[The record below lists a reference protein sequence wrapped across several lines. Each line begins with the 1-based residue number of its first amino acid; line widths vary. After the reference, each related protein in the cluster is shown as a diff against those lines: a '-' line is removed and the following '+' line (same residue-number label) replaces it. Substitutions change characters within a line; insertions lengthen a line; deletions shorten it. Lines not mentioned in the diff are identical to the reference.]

1 MDSKK
6 EGLILEFHSKANT
19 LKYLKDKVKYSVILP
34 MLIISRNDIT
44 NRQRLKELI
53 IENNMFDN
61 VIVRSSA
68 WGEDIPGSTHA
79 GEYLSVIDISGVNAV
94 VDAIYKVFN
103 SYDKNGRKKE
113 DNDTVFIQPFLKDC
127 SISGVVFIGQPS
139 TGADCYVI
147 DYSIN
152 SESDRVTSGKSNDMV
167 EYVLYKGKTCS
178 DSKLSNIIKASVEL
192 EQLTG
197 CNHLDIEF
205 VVKDNRVYILQ
216 VRRLIINDIY
226 SKNKHISLNV
236 IRERLIS
243 IANSRSIARRKMLFG
258 VMPDWNPAE
267 LIGVRPKP
275 LTLSLY
281 MKLVTDRAWDIER
294 TYLGYKDI
302 SHEPVVKDIFGIPYV
317 DVITSFYSLV
327 PSTISTTTTKKL
339 VDFYIELL
347 NTHKEWHDKIE
358 YEIVIDC
365 LYDSPKVLEDKLSK
379 GGFSQEECNEII
391 KAVTDLTVNIL
402 NNKEYISSRV
412 SIAENI
418 EKLSVQ
424 CLQSDMT
431 LKDKIIMLIEIIIK
445 NGTIPFS
452 GLARCAFIGTKL
464 LRYFAIREVITQTE
478 YNDFMK
484 GINTVSRSIHNDFYN
499 LKHDDFMKR
508 YGFMRPGM
516 YDILSLRYDDNNAI
530 YFEKVENNIGNNIID
545 FNFIP
550 TNDML
555 NRINYELKRIGLN
568 VEAES
573 FLKFTSDAVKARE
586 YVKFLFSHSISD
598 LLESIKDFAKNIGIT
613 PEDISYCKIEQIFDD
628 NISSIINKSR
638 QVYNETL
645 SIYLPQIITNE
656 NDIYEFYV
664 ESSQPSFI
672 STQDIS
678 CEIVQP
684 KDNIDISDKIVL
696 LEAAD
701 PGMDWIFTKNIKGL
715 ITAYGG
721 TNSHMAIRVFEH
733 GIAAAIGVGMTLFRR
748 LLHAKYVRLNCEC
761 KKIEVLNIETNIM

>member
-1 MDSKK
+1 
-6 EGLILEFHSKANT
+6 
-19 LKYLKDKVKYSVILP
+19 
-34 MLIISRNDIT
+34 ML
-44 NRQRLKELI
+44 
-53 IENNMFDN
+53 
-61 VIVRSSA
+61 
-68 WGEDIPGSTHA
+68 
-79 GEYLSVIDISGVNAV
+79 
-94 VDAIYKVFN
+94 
-103 SYDKNGRKKE
+103 
-113 DNDTVFIQPFLKDC
+113 
-127 SISGVVFIGQPS
+127 
-139 TGADCYVI
+139 
-147 DYSIN
+147 
-152 SESDRVTSGKSNDMV
+152 
-167 EYVLYKGKTCS
+167 
-178 DSKLSNIIKASVEL
+178 
-192 EQLTG
+192 
-197 CNHLDIEF
+197 
-205 VVKDNRVYILQ
+205 
-216 VRRLIINDIY
+216 
-226 SKNKHISLNV
+226 
-236 IRERLIS
+236 
-243 IANSRSIARRKMLFG
+243 
-258 VMPDWNPAE
+258 
-267 LIGVRPKP
+267 
-275 LTLSLY
+275 
-281 MKLVTDRAWDIER
+281 
-294 TYLGYKDI
+294 
-302 SHEPVVKDIFGIPYV
+302 YV

-327 PSTISTTTTKKL
+327 PSTINTTTTKKL

-424 CLQSDMT
+424 CLQGDMT

-464 LRYFAIREVITQTE
+464 LRCFAIREVITQTE

-613 PEDISYCKIEQIFDD
+613 PEDISYCKIEQIFDY